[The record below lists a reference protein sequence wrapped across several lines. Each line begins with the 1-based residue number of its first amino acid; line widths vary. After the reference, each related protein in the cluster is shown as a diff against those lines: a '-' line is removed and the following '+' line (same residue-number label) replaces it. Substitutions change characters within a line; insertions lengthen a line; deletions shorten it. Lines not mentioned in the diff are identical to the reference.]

1 MPMAPPG
8 PAELHLPFASG
19 WRADLPF
26 ACTSC
31 RGSRAQRI
39 GRQARAAF
47 LRRTAR
53 SRAGFR
59 LHVVTSADPWERLR
73 AGTARGEE
81 ERAGEYGR
89 ALSRRAPELFA
100 GGGKFGRPRWRARSR
115 LV

>member
-1 MPMAPPG
+1 MHV
-8 PAELHLPFASG
+8 LQ
-19 WRADLPF
+19 
-26 ACTSC
+26 
-31 RGSRAQRI
+31 GSRAQRI
-39 GRQARAAF
+39 GRQERAAF

-53 SRAGFR
+53 SRAGIR
-59 LHVVTSADPWERLR
+59 LHVVTSANPWERLR